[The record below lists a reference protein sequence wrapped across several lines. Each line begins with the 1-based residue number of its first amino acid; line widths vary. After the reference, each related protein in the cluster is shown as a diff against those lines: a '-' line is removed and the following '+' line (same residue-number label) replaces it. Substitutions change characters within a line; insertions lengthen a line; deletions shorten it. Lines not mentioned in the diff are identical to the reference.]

1 MEEREKLAYELMRE
15 CASWGEPVTYEEALE
30 MADMEIKAMKMKR
43 YEHAETAG
51 EKPKVKREVK
61 IDTEKVE
68 ILKIIKKALTD
79 AGIPAII
86 VSEQKEITFGDYSV
100 TLTKHRKKK

>member
-1 MEEREKLAYELMRE
+1 MDREKLIVEIMRE
-15 CASWGEPVTYEEALE
+15 CEADGEPVTRAEAEE
-30 MADMEIKAMKMKR
+30 MADMEIKAKGIKR
-43 YEHAETAG
+43 YEQAEPTK
-51 EKPKVKREVK
+51 KPKVKREVK

-68 ILKIIKKALTD
+68 ILKIIEKALTD

-86 VSEQKEITFGDYSV
+86 VSEQKEIAFGDFSV